1 MKEIVPETPRVLA
14 YGRNVH
20 DIIPAMETLG
30 LDLVDSDPD
39 IVVSYGGDGTLLAAE
54 RDYPVVPK
62 VALRDSKRCHT
73 CSHHSNQELLR
84 HLAEGTLKKVEF
96 IKLLVES
103 GENRLVCLN
112 NVILHNASIAE
123 GLRYR
128 VWIDDEAY
136 GVDEIIGDGLV
147 VSTPFGSAAYYRS
160 ITRSTFRVGMGL
172 AFNNSIEPINH
183 LVLSEE
189 SIIRVLISR
198 GPACVVGDQEPG
210 GFNLN
215 QGDEMTICRADENAV
230 ILVYDH
236 VRYPADQFIY
246 FQDEKQRNSIR

>member
-1 MKEIVPETPRVLA
+1 MKESLKGMSRVLA
-14 YGRNVH
+14 YGRNVE
-20 DIIPAMETLG
+20 DILPIMEALH
-30 LDLVDSDPD
+30 LQLVDSKPD

-54 RDYPVVPK
+54 RDYPAVPK

-73 CSHHSNQELLR
+73 CSHDSNEELLR
-84 HLAEGTLKKVEF
+84 HLAEGKLKKVEF
-96 IKLLVES
+96 IKLVAES
-103 GENRLVCLN
+103 GDKRLVCLN

-183 LVLSEE
+183 LVLSED
-189 SIIRVLISR
+189 SVIRVLISR

-210 GFNLN
+210 AFDLN
-215 QGDEMTICRADENAV
+215 QGDVMTIKKAEDNAA

-246 FQDEKQRNSIR
+246 FNENAEMQDNS